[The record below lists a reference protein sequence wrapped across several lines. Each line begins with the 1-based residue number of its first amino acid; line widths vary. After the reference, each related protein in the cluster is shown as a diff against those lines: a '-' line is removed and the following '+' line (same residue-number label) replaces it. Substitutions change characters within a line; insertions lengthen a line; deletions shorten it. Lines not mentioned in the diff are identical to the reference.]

1 MKIMST
7 TAAVVLANRANP
19 TAWLALVGTI
29 CSGLVALL
37 VGSGLDAEV
46 PPLAWKLTL
55 VGLSAASMVSTAVR
69 EFLRQ
74 SHDDGQDSGV

>member
-7 TAAVVLANRANP
+7 TAAVVSANRGNP
-19 TAWLALVGTI
+19 TAWLALVSTI
-29 CSGLVALL
+29 CSGLVAVL

-55 VGLSAASMVSTAVR
+55 VALSAASMVSTAVR

-74 SHDDGQDSGV
+74 MKDSGQDSGV